1 MSGPQEEALV
11 EAQARTI
18 DRKDVAKGAG
28 LAAVAR
34 LGALIEVIAQP
45 AYSWMFGLTG
55 YGVYIVLWAMV
66 NILANLLDLAM
77 GQALQRIVPASAGR
91 EEQHGAVRLALL
103 TSTGLGI
110 AAALAIS
117 LSAPILAGW
126 VATAPDDAAKL
137 PQAIAIFAWSLP
149 LWIFVETATAAAR
162 AMRAFGPEIRLRIFW
177 EQVARLLFA
186 AGFFLAGTGFEG
198 LLYGHLASLA
208 LTAWLAWK
216 LLARYYDPALLF
228 RAPVPQSLRAEAL
241 ATGFAM
247 LPPALARRAYND
259 LPPIL
264 LNAMIP
270 GAGGASAAG
279 IFGIARKIASIPLIV
294 RQSFL
299 YVLAPLASS
308 QAAVDRRE
316 IAPLYSF
323 STHISLLLAVPLAG
337 FLILIAADM
346 LTGFAPGTEAGLTV
360 VVILLAARAVE
371 AALGP
376 ATPIVEMIGHRVL
389 PLLNSLIGLVIWLA
403 LGLWLVPGLGAEGM
417 ALAVSAAVVFTA
429 ILAMVQLYW
438 SDRISPL
445 GHGFWRAL
453 LIALGCVA
461 LLWGLGEALSPFGQR
476 VRALSLLALFWPCLW
491 LTLKFGLLPEDK
503 QGLGKLAAQL
513 RL

>member
-11 EAQARTI
+11 EAQAQTI
-18 DRKDVAKGAG
+18 DRQDVAKGAG

-34 LGALIEVIAQP
+34 LGALIEVISQP
-45 AYSWMFGLTG
+45 AYTWMFGLTG
-55 YGVYIVLWAMV
+55 YGVYVVLWAAV
-66 NILANLLDLAM
+66 NIMANLLDLAM
-77 GQALQRIVPASAGR
+77 GQALQRMVPASSSR
-91 EEQHGAVRLALL
+91 EEQHGAVRFALL

-110 AAALAIS
+110 AAAIAIS
-117 LSAPILAGW
+117 LSAPMLSGW
-126 VATAPDDAAKL
+126 IATAPGDAAKL
-137 PQAIAIFAWSLP
+137 PQAVAIFAWSLP

-216 LLARYYDPALLF
+216 LLARYYDPALLLH
-228 RAPVPQSLRAEAL
+228 APVPQSLRSEAL

-299 YVLAPLASS
+299 YVLAPLASA

-346 LTGFAPGTEAGLTV
+346 LTGFAPGTETGLTV

-376 ATPIVEMIGHRVL
+376 ATPIVEMIGHRAL
-389 PLLNSLIGLVIWLA
+389 PLLNSLIGLVIWLM
-403 LGLWLVPGLGAEGM
+403 LGLSLVPGYGAEGM
-417 ALAVSAAVVFTA
+417 AIAVSAAVIFTA
-429 ILAMVQLYW
+429 ILAMIQLYW
-438 SDRISPL
+438 SDRISPIDP
-445 GHGFWRAL
+445 GFWRAL
-453 LIALGCVA
+453 LMALGCVA
-461 LLWGLGEALSPFGQR
+461 LLWGLGEALAPLGQR
-476 VRALSLLALFWPCLW
+476 VRALSLLVLFWPCLW
-491 LTLKFGLLPEDK
+491 LTLKFGLIPEDK
-503 QGLGKLAAQL
+503 HGLGELALKL

>member
-11 EAQARTI
+11 GAQAQTV
-18 DRKDVAKGAG
+18 DRRDVAKGAG

-34 LGALIEVIAQP
+34 LGALIEVVSQP

-55 YGVYIVLWAMV
+55 YGIYVVLWAAV
-66 NILANLLDLAM
+66 NILAKLLDLAL
-77 GQALQRIVPASAGR
+77 GQALQRIVPASASH

-103 TSTGLGI
+103 VSTALGVV
-110 AAALAIS
+110 AAIILS
-117 LSAPILAGW
+117 LSAPLLASRIASAPGD
-126 VATAPDDAAKL
+126 VARL

-149 LWIFVETATAAAR
+149 LWIFIETATAAAR

-177 EQVARLLFA
+177 EQVARLVFA
-186 AGFFLAGTGFEG
+186 AGFFLVGTGFEG

-216 LLARYYDPALLF
+216 LLARYYDPALLL
-228 RAPVPQSLRAEAL
+228 RAPVPESLRKATL
-241 ATGFAM
+241 ATGLAM

-264 LNAMIP
+264 LNLMIP
-270 GAGGASAAG
+270 GAAGASAAG
-279 IFGIARKIASIPLIV
+279 LFGIARKIASIPLIV

-299 YVLAPLASS
+299 YVLAPLASA
-308 QAAVDRRE
+308 QAAIDRRE
-316 IAPLYSF
+316 IAPLYRF
-323 STHISLLLAVPLAG
+323 STHVSLLLAVPLAG
-337 FLILIAADM
+337 FLILIAADI
-346 LTGFAPGTEAGLTV
+346 LTGFAPGAEAGLSV
-360 VVILLAARAVE
+360 VIILLAARAIE

-376 ATPIVEMIGHRVL
+376 ATPIVEMVGHRAL
-389 PLLNSLIGLVIWLA
+389 PLVNSLIGLAIWLV
-403 LGLWLVPGLGAEGM
+403 LGLWLVPGNGAAGM
-417 ALAVSAAVVFTA
+417 AVAVSAAVVLTA

-453 LIALGCVA
+453 ALAAGCVA
-461 LLWGLGEALSPFGQR
+461 LLWGLGELLAPLGQR
-476 VRALSLLALFWPCLW
+476 VRALSLLLLFLPCLW
-491 LTLKFGLLPEDK
+491 FTLKFGLLAEDK
-503 QGLGKLAAQL
+503 QGLGKLAARL